1 MIPEIALHKLYL
13 ETPTM
18 LKYKRLLTI
27 LAASILPLYFSMF
40 RYHLFGATLRV
51 ADLVC
56 AITLFLTLFI
66 FPKFYLKFF
75 QFKFL
80 PMWIIAFYIIVQ
92 GIFLDNTSSSIKE
105 SIQFLWVCFYL
116 GIASIYAE
124 WDSKAFYKWMLIFI
138 AISALYT
145 VFYHFSLGHFT
156 RYKLASDG
164 KYAFGLL
171 SVLLLLK
178 ANGSAMRKDWI
189 YFLIS
194 LIPLGLSMERKGV
207 LGVMLVI
214 LLVILTHIIIAKPK
228 LKGVIIFLIGFSI
241 LLAPSILSQI
251 SHFIDIKIYESYF
264 LDEKLA
270 LFTSNMHRE
279 SLLINAYQ
287 IIRDNFFFG
296 IGADRIT
303 EAMGRFYADQRLN
316 NGAHNFYMDMS
327 VKYGIV
333 GLFLH
338 LFWIGCLS
346 LLSLAS
352 NRFTVNLLLFNLYC
366 LFVVTFMAD
375 GQAVLIVFLFSF
387 LNPYLFEHNSHD

>member
-1 MIPEIALHKLYL
+1 MIPEVALHKIYS
-13 ETPTM
+13 ETPAM
-18 LKYKRLLTI
+18 LKYKRMLTI

-40 RYHLFGATLRV
+40 RYHIFGATLRI

-56 AITLFLTLFI
+56 AVTLFLTLLI

-75 QFKFL
+75 QVKFL
-80 PMWIIAFYIIVQ
+80 PMWLLVGYIIVQ
-92 GIFLDNTSSSIKE
+92 GIFLENTSSSIKE

-116 GIASIYAE
+116 GIASIYTQ
-124 WDSKAFYKWMLIFI
+124 WDSKAFYKWMLIFL
-138 AISALYT
+138 ALSALYT
-145 VFYHFSLGHFT
+145 IFYHFSLGHFT

-178 ANGSAMRKDWI
+178 ANSSKVRSDWI
-189 YFLIS
+189 YFIIS
-194 LIPLGLSMERKGV
+194 LLPLSLSMERKGV
-207 LGVMLVI
+207 LGVILVIMLV
-214 LLVILTHIIIAKPK
+214 LLSNIIISKPK
-228 LKGVIIFLIGFSI
+228 LKGALVFIIGLVILFMPYLLI
-241 LLAPSILSQI
+241 QMNN
-251 SHFIDIKIYESYF
+251 FIDIKIYESYF

-303 EAMGRFYADQRLN
+303 EFMGQFYADQRLN

-327 VKYGIV
+327 VKYGVI

-338 LFWIGCLS
+338 LSWAG
-346 LLSLAS
+346 LLSFIS
-352 NRFTVNLLLFNLYC
+352 YKSKRFSINLLLFNLYC

-387 LNPYLFEHNSHD
+387 LNPHLFEHHD

>member
-1 MIPEIALHKLYL
+1 MIPEVALHKIYL

-18 LKYKRLLTI
+18 LKYKRMLTI

-40 RYHLFGATLRV
+40 RYHVFGATLRI

-56 AITLFLTLFI
+56 AVTLFLTLLI

-75 QFKFL
+75 QVKFL
-80 PMWIIAFYIIVQ
+80 PMWLLVGYIIVQ
-92 GIFLDNTSSSIKE
+92 GMLLENTASSVKE

-116 GIASIYAE
+116 GIASIYTQ
-124 WDSKAFYKWMLIFI
+124 WDSKAFFKWMLIFL
-138 AISALYT
+138 ALSALYT
-145 VFYHFSLGHFT
+145 IFYHFSLGHFT

-171 SVLLLLK
+171 TVLLLLK
-178 ANGSAMRKDWI
+178 ANSSSERRYWI
-189 YFLIS
+189 YFAMS
-194 LIPLGLSMERKGV
+194 LIPLSLSMERKGV
-207 LGVMLVI
+207 LGVILVI
-214 LLVILTHIIIAKPK
+214 ILVASIRVVIAKPK
-228 LKGVIIFLIGFSI
+228 LKGAVIFLTGFTMLFI
-241 LLAPSILSQI
+241 PYLLTQASD
-251 SHFIDIKIYESYF
+251 FIDGKIYESYF

-303 EAMGRFYADQRLN
+303 EFMGQFYADQRLN

-327 VKYGIV
+327 VKYGVI

-338 LFWIGCLS
+338 LLWAAVLS
-346 LLSLAS
+346 FFSYS
-352 NRFTVNLLLFNLYC
+352 SKRFSINLLLFNLYC
-366 LFVVTFMAD
+366 LFVITFMAD

-387 LNPYLFEHNSHD
+387 LNPYLFEHHD